1 MFEVLDRRTSLTG
14 NQIKILTAAI
24 IGDALEFFDYFLISF
39 VLAFLIGPWKLT
51 FGQSATVLMSSG
63 IGAIL
68 GAYAWGWLA
77 DRIGRRV
84 VFIGTVLNFSI
95 ATGLLYFTP
104 DNGWI
109 YLTIMRFFVGTG
121 VGGLY
126 CVDLPLVQEFMP
138 SSKRGWVGGIVTCVI
153 PLGVGLGAVLGA
165 FIGTVLNF
173 SIATGLL
180 YFTPDNG
187 WIYLSVMRFFV
198 GVGVGGLY
206 CVDLPLVQEFMPS
219 SKRGWVGGV
228 VTCVIP
234 LGVGLGA
241 VIGAVLG
248 SGDWRLLFAIGV
260 LPALLVLLVRL
271 WVPES
276 PRWLCRQG
284 RYEEARKSLAWALQM
299 EPSALP
305 LPTAA
310 DAGPIIKSNWLDLF
324 KYPRSLIVS
333 WLGNAGAQTGVYGI
347 TLWAPSLF
355 VVLLKVTP
363 QEAAKMMILLSVF
376 GFIGRLSF
384 SFFSEL
390 MGRRN
395 AGGLLGFG
403 AGVLTI
409 VAGYNYDAMFMGVSA
424 FWLILAVTFFFADGG
439 FAIVGPYAAEV
450 WPSHLRTSGMGSA
463 YGFGGIGKIIGPVG
477 LALIVGSGNYLKPD
491 VPLPQIPVAFV
502 YLGCWFLMAGA
513 VYYFLGIE
521 TRGKSIEQIDRELAV
536 TADLPPAAAT
546 VRRA

>member
-1 MFEVLDRRTSLTG
+1 MFNELDKRTSLTG
-14 NQIKILTAAI
+14 NQIKILSAAI
-24 IGDALEFFDYFLISF
+24 IGDALEFFDYFLIGF

-77 DRIGRRV
+77 DRIGRRI

-104 DNGWI
+104 DNGWV
-109 YLTIMRFFVGTG
+109 YLTI
-121 VGGLY
+121 
-126 CVDLPLVQEFMP
+126 
-138 SSKRGWVGGIVTCVI
+138 
-153 PLGVGLGAVLGA
+153 
-165 FIGTVLNF
+165 
-173 SIATGLL
+173 
-180 YFTPDNG
+180 
-187 WIYLSVMRFFV
+187 MRFFV

-219 SKRGWVGGV
+219 SKRGWVCGI

-234 LGVGLGA
+234 LGTGLGA
-241 VIGAVLG
+241 VLGATVG
-248 SGDWRLLFAIGV
+248 SGDWRLLFAVGV
-260 LPALLVLLVRL
+260 LPAILVLLVRL

-310 DAGPIIKSNWLDLF
+310 DAGPVIKTNWLDLF
-324 KYPRSLIVS
+324 KYPRSLLVS
-333 WLGNAGAQTGVYGI
+333 WLGNAGAQTGVAVILRGVI
-347 TLWAPSLF
+347 ALF
-355 VVLLKVTP
+355 VLLLKVTP
-363 QEAAKMMILLSVF
+363 QEAARMMILLTVF
-376 GFIGRLSF
+376 GFVGRLSF

-409 VAGYNYDAMFMGVSA
+409 
-424 FWLILAVTFFFADGG
+424 
-439 FAIVGPYAAEV
+439 
-450 WPSHLRTSGMGSA
+450 
-463 YGFGGIGKIIGPVG
+463 
-477 LALIVGSGNYLKPD
+477 
-491 VPLPQIPVAFV
+491 
-502 YLGCWFLMAGA
+502 
-513 VYYFLGIE
+513 
-521 TRGKSIEQIDRELAV
+521 
-536 TADLPPAAAT
+536 
-546 VRRA
+546 

>member
-1 MFEVLDRRTSLTG
+1 MFEELDRRTSLTG
-14 NQIKILTAAI
+14 NQIKILGAAI
-24 IGDALEFFDYFLISF
+24 IGDALEFFDYFLIGF

-63 IGAIL
+63 IGAII
-68 GAYAWGWLA
+68 GAYVWGWLA
-77 DRIGRRV
+77 DRVGRRV

-109 YLTIMRFFVGTG
+109 YLAILRFFVGTG

-138 SSKRGWVGGIVTCVI
+138 S
-153 PLGVGLGAVLGA
+153 GLGAVLGA
-165 FIGTVLNF
+165 FMGN
-173 SIATGLL
+173 
-180 YFTPDNG
+180 D
-187 WIYLSVMRFFV
+187 
-198 GVGVGGLY
+198 
-206 CVDLPLVQEFMPS
+206 Q
-219 SKRGWVGGV
+219 
-228 VTCVIP
+228 
-234 LGVGLGA
+234 
-241 VIGAVLG
+241 
-248 SGDWRLLFAIGV
+248 WRLLFAIGV

-284 RYEEARKSLAWALQM
+284 RYEEARKSLAWALQV

-305 LPTAA
+305 MPTAA
-310 DAGPIIKSNWLDLF
+310 DAGPIVVSNWLDLF
-324 KYPRSLIVS
+324 KYPRSLLVS

-355 VVLLKVTP
+355 VLLLKVTP

-376 GFIGRLSF
+376 GFVGRLSF

-403 AGVLTI
+403 AGFLI
-409 VAGYNYDAMFMGVSA
+409 ILAGYNYDASLMGVSA
-424 FWLILAVTFFFADGG
+424 FWLILAVAFFFADGG

-477 LALIVGSGNYLKPD
+477 LALIVGSNNYLKPD
-491 VPLPQIPVAFV
+491 VPLPEIPLAFL

-513 VYYFLGIE
+513 VYYFFGLE
-521 TRGKSIEQIDRELAV
+521 TRGKSIEEIDREL
-536 TADLPPAAAT
+536 TATTPLVSSVGAKRMA
-546 VRRA
+546 

>member
-1 MFEVLDRRTSLTG
+1 MRQGENAMLEILDRRTSLTG
-14 NQIKILTAAI
+14 NQIKILVAAI
-24 IGDALEFFDYFLISF
+24 IGDALEFFDYFLIAF

-51 FGQSATVLMSSG
+51 FGQSAIVLLSSG
-63 IGAIL
+63 VGAII
-68 GAYAWGWLA
+68 GAYAWGWIA
-77 DRIGRRV
+77 DRIGRR
-84 VFIGTVLNFSI
+84 
-95 ATGLLYFTP
+95 
-104 DNGWI
+104 
-109 YLTIMRFFVGTG
+109 
-121 VGGLY
+121 
-126 CVDLPLVQEFMP
+126 
-138 SSKRGWVGGIVTCVI
+138 K
-153 PLGVGLGAVLGA
+153 A

-198 GVGVGGLY
+198 GLGVGGLY

-219 SKRGWVGGV
+219 SKRGWVGGL

-241 VIGAVLG
+241 VMGALVG

-284 RYEEARKSLAWALQM
+284 RYEEARNSLAWALKV
-299 EPSALP
+299 EPATLP

-324 KYPRSLIVS
+324 KYPRSLVVS
-333 WLGNAGAQTGVYGI
+333 WLGNAGAQTGVYGL

-355 VVLLKVTP
+355 VLLLTVAR
-363 QEAAKMMILLSVF
+363 QGASEMMILLSVF

-384 SFFSEL
+384 SLFSEM

-403 AGVLTI
+403 AGVMSI

-424 FWLILAVTFFFADGG
+424 FWLLLAVAYFFADGG

-491 VPLPQIPVAFV
+491 VPLPQIPLAFV
-502 YLGCWFLMAGA
+502 YLGCWFVMAGT

-536 TADLPPAAAT
+536 TADLSTAATT

>member
-1 MFEVLDRRTSLTG
+1 MFEILDRRTSLTG
-14 NQIKILTAAI
+14 NQIKILAAAI
-24 IGDALEFFDYFLISF
+24 IGDALEFFDYFLIGF

-51 FGQSATVLMSSG
+51 FGQSAIVLMSSG
-63 IGAIL
+63 IGAII
-68 GAYAWGWLA
+68 GAYVWGWLA
-77 DRIGRRV
+77 DRIGRRK

-109 YLTIMRFFVGTG
+109 YLTIMRFFVG
-121 VGGLY
+121 
-126 CVDLPLVQEFMP
+126 
-138 SSKRGWVGGIVTCVI
+138 
-153 PLGVGLGAVLGA
+153 
-165 FIGTVLNF
+165 
-173 SIATGLL
+173 
-180 YFTPDNG
+180 
-187 WIYLSVMRFFV
+187 
-198 GVGVGGLY
+198 VGVGGLY

-219 SKRGWVGGV
+219 SKRGWVGGL

-234 LGVGLGA
+234 LGTGLGA
-241 VIGAVLG
+241 VLGANIG

-305 LPTAA
+305 MPTAA
-310 DAGPIIKSNWLDLF
+310 DAGPIIKANWLDLF
-324 KYPRSLIVS
+324 KYPRSLLVS

-347 TLWAPSLF
+347 TLWVPSLF
-355 VVLLKVTP
+355 VLLLKVTP
-363 QEAAKMMILLSVF
+363 QEAAKMMILLTVF

-403 AGVLTI
+403 RGRPDHRGGLQLRRHDHGRVGVLADPGRRLLLRRWRLCHRRALCGGSLAFPSADNRHGLGLRLRRHRQDHRPGRPRPDRGLGQLPQARRAAAANS
-409 VAGYNYDAMFMGVSA
+409 AGFRLSRLLVLDGRGGVLFPRAWRPGASRSNRS
-424 FWLILAVTFFFADGG
+424 TRN
-439 FAIVGPYAAEV
+439 
-450 WPSHLRTSGMGSA
+450 WPSPDQTGSKRT
-463 YGFGGIGKIIGPVG
+463 
-477 LALIVGSGNYLKPD
+477 ALDTLIATFCR
-491 VPLPQIPVAFV
+491 PQRA
-502 YLGCWFLMAGA
+502 
-513 VYYFLGIE
+513 
-521 TRGKSIEQIDRELAV
+521 TR
-536 TADLPPAAAT
+536 P
-546 VRRA
+546 